1 MARSVENSGGES
13 WTADRDPSPSHLL
26 QYISKET
33 PWSLGVRVRAHVC
46 LENVELKPAMKCDVG
61 GIDLVFLC
69 QHRQGKIFMNMVI

>member
-1 MARSVENSGGES
+1 MARSVENSGWES

-33 PWSLGVRVRAHVC
+33 PWSLGACVCARACAHVC

-61 GIDLVFLC
+61 GIDLFFLC
-69 QHRQGKIFMNMVI
+69 RH